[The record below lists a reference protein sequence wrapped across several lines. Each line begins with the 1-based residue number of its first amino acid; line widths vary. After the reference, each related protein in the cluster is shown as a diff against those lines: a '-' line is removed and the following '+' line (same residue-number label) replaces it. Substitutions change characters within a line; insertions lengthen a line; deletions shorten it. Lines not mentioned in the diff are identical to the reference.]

1 MVWDFSGDGAMW
13 SGSHSCFCLTVVE
26 VRKATSVGKFFPNL
40 TEVRKNW
47 EYWSSWNQ
55 WYEFHIDLIYNF
67 LFINFYSIV
76 LMRIFKN
83 KKCQKL
89 YFYFTR

>member
-47 EYWSSWNQ
+47 EY
-55 WYEFHIDLIYNF
+55 
-67 LFINFYSIV
+67 
-76 LMRIFKN
+76 
-83 KKCQKL
+83 
-89 YFYFTR
+89 